1 MLAVNV
7 GKVVDAE
14 NATAANISADTVEEV
29 NLPCLSITTPGLIKR
44 GIYSQERIRQDHL
57 RRKGASNLH
66 RDFCFDASVFILQLF
81 CHEYFCHKISL
92 ENFHEI
98 LAYQNLNF

>member
-29 NLPCLSITTPGLIKR
+29 NLPCLSITTPGIIKKR
-44 GIYSQERIRQDHL
+44 
-57 RRKGASNLH
+57 N
-66 RDFCFDASVFILQLF
+66 
-81 CHEYFCHKISL
+81 
-92 ENFHEI
+92 
-98 LAYQNLNF
+98 